1 MHWLGLTYTLPTAS
15 ASSKRVAVWRR
26 LRQLGAVSPTGG
38 LYLLPE
44 GAENAEA
51 LDWLAQEIEDGGG
64 EALVLRVDR
73 FERDAEAKLIE
84 LVRAARDEDYRKIA
98 ADAEEAL
105 EPVGQDGLRERLE
118 KLRRRFAETA
128 RLDFFQAAEG
138 PRAAAALVRIE
149 AALRESPSSLE
160 VPAAER
166 ERYQGRRWVTRPHP
180 HVDRLAC
187 AWLIRRFVDR
197 QAEIRYGDTPEE
209 GEVSFD
215 LRDADF
221 GHRGN
226 LCSFETMLAA
236 FGLGADPALAMLA
249 EIVHEID
256 LRDGT
261 STRPEVPGVDG
272 ILRGWSAAGWPDSEL
287 ERNGAALFEG
297 LYTAMKQER
306 AAASRPPDRRRK
318 PGPA

>member
-1 MHWLGLTYTLPTAS
+1 
-15 ASSKRVAVWRR
+15 
-26 LRQLGAVSPTGG
+26 
-38 LYLLPE
+38 
-44 GAENAEA
+44 
-51 LDWLAQEIEDGGG
+51 
-64 EALVLRVDR
+64 VLRVDR
-73 FERDAEAKLIE
+73 FEREAEARLIE
-84 LVRAARDEDYRKIA
+84 MVRAARDEDYRKIA
-98 ADAEEAL
+98 AEAEEAL
-105 EPVGQDGLRERLE
+105 EPAGQDGLRERLE

-138 PRAAAALVRIE
+138 PRAAAALARIE
-149 AALRESPSSLE
+149 AALGREGPSRE

-166 ERYQGRRWVTRPHP
+166 KRYQGRRWVTRPHP

-187 AWLIRRFVDR
+187 AWLIRRFIDPH
-197 QAEIRYGDTPEE
+197 AEIRYADTPEE

-236 FGLGADPALAMLA
+236 FGLGADPALATLA

-261 STRPEVPGVDG
+261 SARPEMPGVDG

-287 ERNGAALFEG
+287 ERHGVALFEG
-297 LYTAMKQER
+297 LYTAMQQER
-306 AAASRPPDRRRK
+306 AAASKVPARK
-318 PGPA
+318 KKHP